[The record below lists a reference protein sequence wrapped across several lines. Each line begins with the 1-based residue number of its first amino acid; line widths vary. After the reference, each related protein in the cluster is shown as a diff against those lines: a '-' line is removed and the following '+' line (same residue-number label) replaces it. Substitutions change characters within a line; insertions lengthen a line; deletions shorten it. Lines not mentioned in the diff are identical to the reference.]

1 MSVNITYGVSVSGS
15 GISMQSAIVRTGSAP
30 IGLYETLPA
39 AKTGTLSTRT
49 NDTSGTLTLESGH
62 GITTAAVIDLYWDGG
77 SRYGVTVGTV
87 SGTSVPISGGAG
99 DNLPIATTAVTATT
113 RTTANIY
120 IDGDN
125 VKLIAFEMQTNDR
138 SLRTAGR
145 ITFFD
150 VDDNAIEQLDL
161 VANVPQVYDFEG
173 GATNI
178 LTGAPITYIATSTAG
193 SSTAENYLL
202 KISGVYDASP

>member
-1 MSVNITYGVSVSGS
+1 VSVSGG

-30 IGLYETLPA
+30 IGLSETLPA
-39 AKTGTLSTRT
+39 AKTGTLTTRT
-49 NDTSGTLTLESGH
+49 DNTDGELTMSASP
-62 GITTAAVIDLYWDGG
+62 GITTGATIDLYWDGG

-87 SGTSVPISGGAG
+87 ATNAVPISGGAG
-99 DNLPIATTAVTATT
+99 DNLPIATTSITATL
-113 RTTANIY
+113 RTTANLY

-125 VKLIAFEMQTNDR
+125 VKLIAFELQTNDK

-150 VDDNAIEQLDL
+150 AEDDAIAQLDL
-161 VANVPQVYDFEG
+161 VANTPQVFDFEG

-178 LTGAPITYIATSTAG
+178 LTGDPITYLAMSTAG
-193 SSTAENYLL
+193 SSATENYSL

>member
-1 MSVNITYGVSVSGS
+1 MSVNITYGVSVSGG

-30 IGLYETLPA
+30 IGLSETLPA
-39 AKTGTLSTRT
+39 AKTGTLTTRT
-49 NDTSGTLTLESGH
+49 DNTDGELTMSASH
-62 GITTAAVIDLYWDGG
+62 GITTGATIDIYWSGG

-87 SGTSVPISGGAG
+87 ATNAVPISGGAG
-99 DNLPIATTAVTATT
+99 DNLPIATTAITATL
-113 RTTANIY
+113 RTTANLY

-125 VKLIAFEMQTNDR
+125 VKLIAFELQTNDK

-150 VDDNAIEQLDL
+150 VEDDAIAQLDL
-161 VANVPQVYDFEG
+161 VANTPQVFDFEG

-178 LTGAPITYIATSTAG
+178 LTGDPITYLAMSTAG
-193 SSTAENYLL
+193 SSTTENYSL

>member
-1 MSVNITYGVSVSGS
+1 MSVNITYGVSVSGG

-30 IGLYETLPA
+30 IGLSETLPA
-39 AKTGTLSTRT
+39 AKTGTLTTRT
-49 NDTSGTLTLESGH
+49 DNTDGELTMSASH
-62 GITTAAVIDLYWDGG
+62 GITTGATIDLYWDGG

-87 SGTSVPISGGAG
+87 ATNAVPISGGAG
-99 DNLPIATTAVTATT
+99 DNLPIATTSITATL
-113 RTTANIY
+113 RTTANLY

-125 VKLIAFEMQTNDR
+125 VKLIAFELQTNDK

-150 VDDNAIEQLDL
+150 AEDDAIAQLDL
-161 VANVPQVYDFEG
+161 VANTPQVFDFEG

-178 LTGAPITYIATSTAG
+178 LTGDPITYLAMSTAG
-193 SSTAENYLL
+193 SSATENYSL